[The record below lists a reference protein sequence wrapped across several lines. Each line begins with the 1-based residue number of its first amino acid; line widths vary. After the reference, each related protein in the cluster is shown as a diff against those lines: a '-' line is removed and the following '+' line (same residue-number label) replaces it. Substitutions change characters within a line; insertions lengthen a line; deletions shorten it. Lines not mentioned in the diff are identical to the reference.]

1 MGKGGGIN
9 KKPNK
14 FSFTSIKLVERGS
27 LKGELELV
35 LNEST
40 SILDGPLEEKNLVRN
55 NESV

>member
-1 MGKGGGIN
+1 MGEGGGIN

-40 SILDGPLEEKNLVRN
+40 SILDGPLEEEKKSST
-55 NESV
+55 EQ